1 MLRYARIPHPIRGM
15 LTSMWFVPERRRH
28 TGATPHQFAL
38 YRVTLGLL
46 IAALLAASPAPEL
59 PSETWLEVPR
69 TVRTGLRLVAV
80 LLGLGLS
87 LGLARRGVALAS
99 IALCAVAANF
109 EHLDW
114 AVALPLMAHCAL
126 VAIPAPGEPW
136 SLALGQ
142 RAPGAFSLQPHW
154 STAAWGVALLTAL
167 SQVVAWDQGM
177 GGAVF
182 AAGVLGLGVALVVR
196 GPTLN
201 LVAALTAA
209 AFAAATLAGNL
220 GAGVA
225 LWLPTL
231 LAGITQDWLPA
242 RPAKEPAPIVFFDG
256 VCGLCQRG
264 MQLIIRED
272 VSGRLK
278 LAPLQGETSRTLL
291 GLAEGAP
298 MDTFV
303 LRDGDHTLERSDAAL
318 GIARYLGGIWLLTVP
333 LRYVPRSV
341 RDTVYDWVA
350 ANRYA
355 WFGQLDACPIPT
367 PEQRARFLD

>member
-1 MLRYARIPHPIRGM
+1 M
-15 LTSMWFVPERRRH
+15 LTSMWFVPEKRRR

-38 YRVTLGLL
+38 YRVTLGLVF
-46 IAALLAASPAPEL
+46 AALLAATPAPEL
-59 PSETWLEVPR
+59 PSEAWLAVPR
-69 TVRTGLRLVAV
+69 AVRTGLRLVAV

-99 IALCAVAANF
+99 IVLCAVAANF

-114 AVALPLMAHCAL
+114 GVALPLMAHGIL
-126 VAIPAPGEPW
+126 VAIPATGEPW
-136 SLALGQ
+136 SLNLG
-142 RAPGAFSLQPHW
+142 RRTPSAFTLHAHW

-167 SQVVAWDQGM
+167 SLVGAWDQGLR
-177 GGAVF
+177 GAVF
-182 AAGVLGLGVALVVR
+182 ATGVVGLGLALVVR
-196 GPTLN
+196 GPTLG

-209 AFAAATLAGNL
+209 MLAAATLAGAL

-225 LWLPTL
+225 LWIPTL

-242 RPAKEPAPIVFFDG
+242 RSAKEPAPIVFFDG

-264 MQLIIRED
+264 MQVIIQED

-291 GLAEGAP
+291 GLQEGAP
-298 MDTFV
+298 LDTFV
-303 LRDGDHTLERSDAAL
+303 LRDGDETLERSDAAL

-333 LRYVPRSV
+333 LRYVPRSL
-341 RDTVYDWVA
+341 RNTVYDWVA
-350 ANRYA
+350 THRYA

-367 PEQRARFLD
+367 PEQRSRFLD